1 MSFLCGASEEILIL
15 NDEDLISLGCSTGP
29 PVQHARKGIS
39 ERPIDIN
46 LSCEFSANGPEA
58 SVLMLTVLTWNHG
71 GTKLCGQCSFC
82 NTLNEGIQR
91 SVESDLW
98 NLSRFEP
105 IQYSRL
111 LGLQSVRFSRLEYH
125 TDPLPRTIG
134 KTTTVV
140 ADDVYLLRLSGHLLL
155 KPDCDAELELLE
167 VFIHF
172 ELFGESFDPL
182 VELLKIHRRPL
193 HGVFL
198 SSFNISKV
206 RGWIQDC
213 DDNHENC
220 WSALKPFNY
229 KTPAFLPTRLID
241 VGDEA
246 QDMHPRLVITSK
258 MEATSL
264 ANAAKY
270 MALSYCWGT
279 AEQAAKLPKT
289 TKDTIFLRIEK
300 IELNAMPQTFQ
311 DAITVARTLG
321 IKYLWVDS
329 LCIIQDDARDWEI
342 ESSKMAAIFSNAYL
356 TLVAASG
363 SSCND
368 SFLRRE
374 ISGPTCTVSMSLKRG
389 EKTIEGKYSL
399 RFRRRWGTSDKMADI
414 SGSRWLTRGWTFQE
428 ERLARRVLMF
438 GEKKFF
444 FDCKAVE
451 RAEDSDACALRPG
464 WVKSVSE
471 VLLEDHQR
479 NRSEVPEGS
488 DPKEH
493 WEHWQTLCSHYSYRE
508 LTFPSDKLPA
518 ISGIASN
525 FAAKSHSKYLAGL
538 WQDNLVHDLFW
549 QSSDTATKSPEY
561 RAPSWSWAS
570 LDGRILWPSWRF
582 CLNCT
587 GCKLY
592 CTVLDVGT
600 SQAGMNPYGAVKDG
614 FLKVRGRLEEMDVV
628 MINENRSRRR
638 WRLVYNGKGIG
649 SAKMDRIIPTSTN
662 RYQALTV
669 ATCRELGANRTLTR
683 GLLLQKNGRE
693 RGSHVE
699 FERVGT
705 FTLPSGFIPARYD
718 SLRVGGTY
726 PDEVILIV

>member
-1 MSFLCGASEEILIL
+1 MSFLCRASEEILVL
-15 NDEDLISLGCSTGP
+15 NDEDLINLGCSTGP
-29 PVQHARKGIS
+29 PVQHAREGIS
-39 ERPIDIN
+39 ARPIDIN
-46 LSCEFSANGPEA
+46 LSCEFAANGPGA

-71 GTKLCGQCSFC
+71 DTKLCGQCSFC

-105 IQYSRL
+105 SQYSRL
-111 LGLQSVRFSRLEYH
+111 LGLQSVRFNRLEYH
-125 TDPLPRTIG
+125 TDPMPRTVG
-134 KTTTVV
+134 KARTVV

-155 KPDCDAELELLE
+155 KTGCDAELELLD
-167 VFIHF
+167 VFVHF
-172 ELFGESFDPL
+172 ELFGESCDPV
-182 VELLKIHRRPL
+182 VELLKLHRRPL
-193 HGVFL
+193 RGTFL

-206 RGWIQDC
+206 RDWIQDC
-213 DDNHENC
+213 DENHESC
-220 WSALKPFNY
+220 RSVLKHLNSR
-229 KTPAFLPTRLID
+229 TPTFLPTRLID

-246 QDMHPRLVITSK
+246 QDMHPKLVITSK
-258 MEATSL
+258 MEAASL

-279 AEQAAKLPKT
+279 VEQAAKLPKT
-289 TKDTIFLRIEK
+289 TNDTIISRIEK
-300 IELNAMPQTFQ
+300 IELNTMPQMYQ

-321 IKYLWVDS
+321 IRYLWVDS
-329 LCIIQDDARDWEI
+329 LCIIQDDVRDWEI
-342 ESSKMAAIFSNAYL
+342 ESSRMAAIFSIAYL

-363 SSCND
+363 SSCKD

-374 ISGPTCTVSMSLKRG
+374 ISGLTCTVPMILNRG
-389 EKTIEGKYSL
+389 EKPIEGRYSL

-428 ERLARRVLMF
+428 ERLARRVLIF

-444 FDCKAVE
+444 LDCKTVE
-451 RAEDSDACALRPG
+451 RAEDSGACALRPG

-471 VLLEDHQR
+471 VLLENHQLDQV
-479 NRSEVPEGS
+479 EVSAGS
-488 DPKEH
+488 DKTQH

-525 FAAKSHSKYLAGL
+525 FAAKTHSKYLAGL

-549 QSSDTATKSPEY
+549 QSSDAATRPPEY

-587 GCKLY
+587 GCKFY

-600 SQAGMNPYGAVKDG
+600 TQAGMNPYGAVKDG
-614 FLKVRGRLEEMDVV
+614 FLKVHGRLEEMDVV
-628 MINENRSRRR
+628 MVSENRSHPR
-638 WRLVYNGKGIG
+638 WRLFHNGKEIG
-649 SAKMDRIIPTSTN
+649 SAKLDTILHTSKN
-662 RYQALTV
+662 RYQALTI
-669 ATCRELGANRTLTR
+669 ATCRELGGDRTLTR
-683 GLLLQKNGRE
+683 GLLLQKNGHERE
-693 RGSHVE
+693 THVE

-705 FTLPSGFIPARYD
+705 FTLSSSFIPARYD
-718 SLRVGGTY
+718 SQRVDGTN